1 MIILSRKEKKISK
14 WLTLVKKKVKNSN
27 HDQETYYS
35 FKTFNYIVIIAKNKC
50 GKISVVR
57 QFRPAREKNTLEFPA
72 GLKDK
77 KISIKEIVKNELKEE
92 TGLIP
97 ISNIKLIC
105 KLTTDNGRME
115 NNLFGYFVKTKT
127 INIQEPSSN
136 SNNVNNDSSTISLS
150 DLKEL
155 QSGGNM
161 PKRSGRRKK
170 SASNTVSLDI

>member
-127 INIQEPSSN
+127 INKKGTEKEIKHYL
-136 SNNVNNDSSTISLS
+136 LS
-150 DLKEL
+150 KKKIDYLIKYGKFNHALHIAVYHIALKK
-155 QSGGNM
+155 GY
-161 PKRSGRRKK
+161 
-170 SASNTVSLDI
+170 I